1 MQTRPTLLHSCARA
15 ATAAE
20 TRFRIDA
27 PIAPSRATRIIA
39 LDQGAAAVVR
49 NVAAQTWATARF
61 FTWDGPPGSANG
73 HGQADDALV
82 LRSTEGRVVLLGET
96 LAGVDVAVMVAAGDT
111 GAAAAESIGRACT
124 ARGIMT
130 AGLVLGDAVHVS
142 RALAALRPH
151 ARVLMVPAEE
161 DDLVQLLTALRA

>member
-20 TRFRIDA
+20 ARFRIDV
-27 PIAPSRATRIIA
+27 PIAPSRATRIVA
-39 LDQGAAAVVR
+39 LDHEAAVVVR
-49 NVAAQTWATARF
+49 HVAEQTWATARF
-61 FTWDGPPGSANG
+61 FTWDDSPGSANG
-73 HGQADDALV
+73 HGQAADALQ
-82 LRSTEGRVVLLGET
+82 LRSMEGPVVLLGET
-96 LAGVDVAVMVAAGDT
+96 LAGVDVAVMVASGDS

-130 AGLVLGDAVHVS
+130 AGLVLSDDALVS

>member
-1 MQTRPTLLHSCARA
+1 MELRQTLLHSCAKA

-20 TRFRIDA
+20 ARFRIDV

-39 LDQGAAAVVR
+39 LDEWSAVVVGH
-49 NVAAQTWATARF
+49 VAEQTWATARF
-61 FTWDGPPGSANG
+61 FTWDDSLASASGRGQDVDGPM
-73 HGQADDALV
+73 
-82 LRSTEGRVVLLGET
+82 LRSMEGQVVPLGET
-96 LAGVDVAVMVAAGDT
+96 LAGVDVAVMVASGDE
-111 GAAAAESIGRACT
+111 GAAAAESIGRACS

-130 AGLVLGDAVHVS
+130 AGLILSDDEHVS

>member
-20 TRFRIDA
+20 ARFRIDV

-39 LDQGAAAVVR
+39 LDEWSAVVVGH
-49 NVAAQTWATARF
+49 VAEQAWATARF
-61 FTWDGPPGSANG
+61 FTRDDSPGSANG
-73 HGQADDALV
+73 HGQDVDALM
-82 LRSTEGRVVLLGET
+82 LRSMEGEFVRLGET
-96 LAGVDVAVMVAAGDT
+96 LAGVDVAVMVASGDE
-111 GAAAAESIGRACT
+111 GAAAAESIGRACS

-130 AGLVLGDAVHVS
+130 AGLILSDDVHVN

>member
-1 MQTRPTLLHSCARA
+1 MLTRPTLLHSCAMA

-20 TRFRIDA
+20 ARFRIDV

-39 LDQGAAAVVR
+39 LDEEAAVVVR
-49 NVAAQTWATARF
+49 SVAGQVWATARF
-61 FTWDGPPGSANG
+61 FTWHDAPGSANG
-73 HGQADDALV
+73 HGLAGDGLP
-82 LRSTEGRVVLLGET
+82 LRSMGGQVVLLGEM
-96 LAGVDVAVMVAAGDT
+96 LASVDVAVMVAAGDT

-130 AGLVLGDAVHVS
+130 AGLVLSDDVEVS

-151 ARVLMVPAEE
+151 ARVLLVPADE